1 VTPGRDRS
9 LARLKDL
16 MEALGELQTARECYE
31 RALKIF
37 ERFLGE
43 NHSRT
48 MRVRGFLERLLQKM

>member
-1 VTPGRDRS
+1 
-9 LARLKDL
+9 